1 MSNDITKKAILAKDA
16 AKTATT
22 TKDSDLDEAVDERS
36 PELKTDLQAAPE
48 QIPKDVRESE
58 TLTAGQSGDSQDLSP
73 IEDATEE
80 SVEELA
86 ASGQAMEAATVEG
99 SEDAADHP
107 ERPVHTHQE
116 YGRPDDLP
124 PRDTLAS
131 EDEAA

>member
-1 MSNDITKKAILAKDA
+1 MSNAITKKAILAKDA
-16 AKTATT
+16 AKTAT

-48 QIPKDVRESE
+48 QIPEDVRESE

-124 PRDTLAS
+124 PRDTPAS